1 MRASS
6 SGRRFR
12 VRDRSGSCPWD
23 TLTHTPPCMLA
34 NAHRVA
40 SEAKNYIAGLD
51 PVIPEH
57 FNLCGARFSRGAW
70 VGFCGSMTV
79 ILPLFQADNPAN
91 QKPALS
97 KNQVL
102 FPNHACRAKRLAF
115 ESGVYPLLCVGQ
127 VSRLCSSPVSARLGA
142 AASICDQQA
151 VRCVRV
157 YVCA

>member
-1 MRASS
+1 
-6 SGRRFR
+6 
-12 VRDRSGSCPWD
+12 
-23 TLTHTPPCMLA
+23 MLA

-115 ESGVYPLLCVGQ
+115 ESGVYPLCALDKYLVCAQ
-127 VSRLCSSPVSARLGA
+127 VRFLLGWVLPPPSATSRLCDVCVCMFVRDLHIIYIYIYIYIYSRLSRLSRLIA
-142 AASICDQQA
+142 
-151 VRCVRV
+151 
-157 YVCA
+157 